1 MSKPHISLKDGK
13 PSVTQGGKTFISDSL
28 SNVLSGL
35 NTPTDPRSYNTFNL
49 SNHGVHD
56 YLFTNPMQL
65 YSAYRSS
72 WLARQIV
79 NTPAKDAMREWRKF
93 TCKDSENIEKAEKKL
108 NVSSKFTEL
117 ASLAR
122 LSGGAIMVMM
132 IEGQNLAEPLDIDKV
147 KQGSLKAVQVFDR
160 YELSWSQQNITDP
173 LKDNFLMPEFY
184 MIAGGEH
191 SMIHHSN
198 CIVMTGAELPRLLK
212 RMEGGGWGDSTLR
225 QCMEDLT
232 DVVASRAGV
241 AALLQKANVDAI
253 KTAGLKNARTTDQE
267 DAVIKRLQLFKMGMS
282 NHNLAIL
289 DETEDLIRMG
299 AQFGGTSE
307 ALNQLMI
314 WISGAADIPMTR
326 LFGVQSKG
334 MGDTGAGDQKNYF
347 DSLRSEQES
356 KYRIALETLDEVMVR
371 SALGNYPDDCEFTWN
386 PLYQESGLEQAQQR
400 LANIQ
405 ADQIDLDMQVV
416 TVSQLQ
422 LKRQGNDDYFY
433 NEADIKTLQE
443 YEKEQLEVRTNGES
457 EPDFFGAPNEEKAMD
472 SLNNGYVSVKPSKET
487 ADKIREHLESI
498 GIDGFIDPSEM
509 HVTLMYSKD
518 GIKNESISKKSYSAK
533 QTGNPEIMGN
543 DPWRA
548 LVIHLDSEDL
558 NSRHKEIINLGASH
572 SYDEYK
578 AHISLKYSPTDED
591 LSKLIESP
599 ISIGEIILDGESW
612 EPTK

>member
-1 MSKPHISLKDGK
+1 MADKPHIKITDGV
-13 PSVTQGGKTFISDSL
+13 PSVTMGNKTFLSDSL
-28 SNVLSGL
+28 SNVMSGL
-35 NTPTDPRSYNTFNL
+35 NTGSDPRSYNQFNFF
-49 SNHGVHD
+49 NHGIHD
-56 YLFTNPMQL
+56 YLWTNPMQL

-79 NTPAKDAMREWRKF
+79 NIPAKDAMREWRKF
-93 TCKDSENIEKAEKKL
+93 TCKDADAIGKVEKRLNIQ
-108 NVSSKFTEL
+108 SKFTDQ
-117 ASLAR
+117 ASQAR

-132 IEGQNLAEPLDIDKV
+132 IEGQDLAEPLDINKV
-147 KQGSLKAVQVFDR
+147 KKGSLKAVQVFDR
-160 YELSWSQQNITDP
+160 YELSWSRQNITDP

-184 MIAGGEH
+184 MIAGGTNSE
-191 SMIHHSN
+191 IHHSN
-198 CIVMTGAELPRLLK
+198 CIPLMGAELPRLLK

-253 KTAGLKNARTTDQE
+253 KTAGLKNARTTEQE
-267 DAVIKRLQLFKMGMS
+267 GAVIKRLQLFKMGMS

-334 MGDTGAGDQKNYF
+334 LGDTGGGDQKNYF

-356 KYRIALETLDEVMVR
+356 KYRLALEKLDEVMVR
-371 SALGNYPDDCEFTWN
+371 SALGEYPEDCEFEWN

-422 LKRQGNDDYFY
+422 LKRQGNDEYFY
-433 NEADIKTLQE
+433 DEAEIQKLAD

-457 EPDFFGAPNEEKAMD
+457 EPDFFGAPNGDEPGVDEEEK
-472 SLNNGYVSVKPSKET
+472 P
-487 ADKIREHLESI
+487 ES
-498 GIDGFIDPSEM
+498 D
-509 HVTLMYSKD
+509 
-518 GIKNESISKKSYSAK
+518 
-533 QTGNPEIMGN
+533 QT
-543 DPWRA
+543 
-548 LVIHLDSEDL
+548 V
-558 NSRHKEIINLGASH
+558 
-572 SYDEYK
+572 
-578 AHISLKYSPTDED
+578 
-591 LSKLIESP
+591 
-599 ISIGEIILDGESW
+599 
-612 EPTK
+612 